1 MYDNLVFI
9 VLLVYFMHLGSC
21 PLKDKERAWNGR
33 TERLTTSTN
42 GVTFQLCF
50 VLEEPEK
57 KDGSV
62 CENGA
67 A

>member
-1 MYDNLVFI
+1 MYLS
-9 VLLVYFMHLGSC
+9 SC
-21 PLKDKERAWNGR
+21 PLTDKERAWNGR
-33 TERLTTSTN
+33 TERLTTFTN
-42 GVTFQLCF
+42 GVTSQLCF

-57 KDGSV
+57 NDGSV